1 MKIPR
6 EVTDALFALC
16 FYALLAGG
24 ARFFVGTIEGVAL
37 WRIVFFCS
45 VVAWVHGY
53 VTGGRPE
60 GQVVGS
66 RLDGP
71 PWSYS
76 TGKSEDPIADELHGT
91 RPR

>member
-6 EVTDALFALC
+6 EVFDALFALC
-16 FYALLAGG
+16 FYAILAGG
-24 ARFFVGTIEGVAL
+24 ARFFFGTIEGMAL

-60 GQVVGS
+60 KEAPGQVYF
-66 RLDGP
+66 RDG
-71 PWSYS
+71 
-76 TGKSEDPIADELHGT
+76 
-91 RPR
+91 R